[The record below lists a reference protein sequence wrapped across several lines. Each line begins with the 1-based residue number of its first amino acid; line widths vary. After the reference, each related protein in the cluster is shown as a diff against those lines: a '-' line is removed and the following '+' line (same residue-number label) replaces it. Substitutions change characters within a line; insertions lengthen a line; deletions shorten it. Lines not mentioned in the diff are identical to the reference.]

1 MYNWQDKKVL
11 IVEDTDVVKFFF
23 EAALRYT
30 KANILWAK
38 TGVEAV
44 EMCKNDES
52 INVILMDLM
61 LPEMDGFTATK
72 EIRKF
77 NNKLPIIAQTAYI
90 KKNVEKNSLDAGC
103 NEFLAKPIQLQTLL
117 NTLDKYLSL
126 GAA

>member
-1 MYNWQDKKVL
+1 MYNWQNKKVL

-44 EMCKNDES
+44 DMCKKDES

-61 LPEMDGFTATK
+61 LPEMDGVTATR

-77 NNKLPIIAQTAYI
+77 NTDLPIIAQTAYI
-90 KKNVEKNSLDAGC
+90 KKNIEKNSLDAGC

-117 NTLDKYLSL
+117 ATLDKYLN
-126 GAA
+126 